1 MSLLQRFLHLYPSL
15 IIVNYPILHNNHVTS
30 GCLQSCSNLWNPG
43 FFPLPILWKWFLLQ
57 IFKVEI
63 TSGSDLSKKKVTFE
77 DLFRRSKFC
86 QLGDV
91 SGSILIGRVV
101 DVVSNDLYIDFGG
114 KFNCVCP
121 RPLVTEVVVDEETKE
136 EQPVSR
142 FDESY
147 TYGTQVKLQLKEFE
161 MAEKFLGSARHTS
174 LLEADAVLLG
184 HVTQKEVLQ
193 EELQENILF

>member
-1 MSLLQRFLHLYPSL
+1 MATKLWRRTCLSKFFQGYHKPFVTTTNLNIEDGYRKLLEDRE
-15 IIVNYPILHNNHVTS
+15 VE
-30 GCLQSCSNLWNPG
+30 
-43 FFPLPILWKWFLLQ
+43 LLKEK
-57 IFKVEI
+57 IGKVEI

-142 FDESY
+142 FDERY
-147 TYGTQVKLQLKEFE
+147 
-161 MAEKFLGSARHTS
+161 
-174 LLEADAVLLG
+174 VLLYEFVTAQTWINLA
-184 HVTQKEVLQ
+184 HVS
-193 EELQENILF
+193 ILNRLGPIAQLGYNSPFGI

>member
-1 MSLLQRFLHLYPSL
+1 MATKLWRRTCLSKFFQGYHKPFVTTTYLNIEDGYRKLLEDRE
-15 IIVNYPILHNNHVTS
+15 VE
-30 GCLQSCSNLWNPG
+30 
-43 FFPLPILWKWFLLQ
+43 LLKEK
-57 IFKVEI
+57 IGKVEI